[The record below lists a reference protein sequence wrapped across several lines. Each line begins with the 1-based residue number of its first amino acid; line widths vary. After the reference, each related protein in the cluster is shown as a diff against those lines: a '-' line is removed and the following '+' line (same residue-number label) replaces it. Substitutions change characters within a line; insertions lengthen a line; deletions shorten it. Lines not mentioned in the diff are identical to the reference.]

1 MYVAPFSSRPVL
13 HIRNS
18 TGAKPPYALVFADA
32 VARYGDS
39 LEEEDLFEAY
49 RRAGS
54 HFDGQL
60 RQTFVVLKE
69 DPRKQRI
76 LPQPQRGGYQRRPSS
91 RPYRGRGGGSGGS
104 RGGYQGRYN
113 RGGGGGYTFGSGD
126 RGARTGQP
134 GTPGRGTKRSGD
146 EQNQNQNQTTELHA
160 GAGSSRGTGGGYSFG
175 PNKRTNFN
183 WN

>member
-1 MYVAPFSSRPVL
+1 MF
-13 HIRNS
+13 
-18 TGAKPPYALVFADA
+18 TDA

-39 LEEEDLFEAY
+39 LEEEDLVEAY

-76 LPQPQRGGYQRRPSS
+76 LPQPQRGGYQRRASS
-91 RPYRGRGGGSGGS
+91 RPYRGRGGGA
-104 RGGYQGRYN
+104 RGGYQGRFN
-113 RGGGGGYTFGSGD
+113 QGGGGGYSFGSRG
-126 RGARTGQP
+126 RGAQTGQP
-134 GTPGRGTKRSGD
+134 ETPGRGTKRSND
-146 EQNQNQNQTTELHA
+146 EQSQNQNRPTGYYTGE
-160 GAGSSRGTGGGYSFG
+160 GTSRGSGGGYSTSYG
-175 PNKRTNFN
+175 SNKRTNFN